1 MSNLLHGTMAKVTIE
16 FDTVEDQHEMDMC
29 INGDK
34 WYLVAWEMSQ
44 YLRNRLKYE
53 PLNDGQYQI
62 VEQKIDNLNQL
73 MRENG
78 VTFD

>member
-1 MSNLLHGTMAKVTIE
+1 MAKMTIE

-29 INGDK
+29 LNGSK
-34 WYLVAWEMSQ
+34 WYLVAWEIKQ

-53 PLNDGQYQI
+53 PMSDKEYEILQ
-62 VEQKIDNLNQL
+62 ETRDNLNQL

>member
-1 MSNLLHGTMAKVTIE
+1 MSNLLHGTMAKMTIE

-29 INGDK
+29 LNGSK
-34 WYLVAWEMSQ
+34 WYSVAWQMNQ

-53 PLNDGQYQI
+53 PMSDKEYQI
-62 VEQKIDNLNQL
+62 IEETIDNLNQL
-73 MRENG
+73 IRENG

>member
-1 MSNLLHGTMAKVTIE
+1 MTIE
-16 FDTVEDQHEMDMC
+16 FDTVEDQHEMEMC
-29 INGDK
+29 LNGSK
-34 WYLVAWEMSQ
+34 WYLVAWEMKQ

-62 VEQKIDNLNQL
+62 VEQTIDNLNQL
-73 MRENG
+73 MRDNG